1 VAPPSARL
9 ARPGLVT
16 FTDGPG
22 SISAIVQRTTRVAGR
37 CQRSRFGDAVLLV
50 FFVAQVCDGVCTYVG
65 VHAFG
70 AGIEANPIVAWYIAG
85 LGVGTA
91 LIAVKGLAFSC
102 AALLHFLAWHR
113 TIAAL
118 AALYAVAAVV
128 PWLTLLLSSAR

>member
-1 VAPPSARL
+1 M
-9 ARPGLVT
+9 VT
-16 FTDGPG
+16 ACPRAGT
-22 SISAIVQRTTRVAGR
+22 AIVKRTTLMAARS
-37 CQRSRFGDAVLLV
+37 QRSRFGDAVLLM

-70 AGIEANPIVAWYIAG
+70 ASIEANPIVAWYIAG

-102 AALLHFLAWHR
+102 AALLHFFACHR

-118 AALYAVAAVV
+118 AALYALAAVV
-128 PWLTLLLSSAR
+128 PWVTLLLSSGR